1 MLFSY
6 ISFISFF
13 SVVFSRELDW
23 FHPIFYSLLLTI
35 YMWLNL
41 SPDLLWPWNFL
52 TNIFLQSLLAY
63 SDSFSNPTCF
73 SVKKKLETLN
83 LKAFSTFN
91 YKCLV
96 FAILIFCM
104 INDSWCTWYKFLSTH
119 KFVSLW
125 CCICS
130 ALMYLVTLMNAW
142 GTQEHACPSCLSKSL
157 FWWSSDRSLELPKIS
172 SYRKSVN

>member
-6 ISFISFF
+6 NSFISFF
-13 SVVFSRELDW
+13 SIVFSRELDW

-41 SPDLLWPWNFL
+41 SSDLLWPWNFL

-63 SDSFSNPTCF
+63 SDSFSNPTGF

-96 FAILIFCM
+96 FAIDF
-104 INDSWCTWYKFLSTH
+104 DVAFAA
-119 KFVSLW
+119 LW
-125 CCICS
+125 CIWLLWWMRGGLRNMHVP
-130 ALMYLVTLMNAW
+130 AVF
-142 GTQEHACPSCLSKSL
+142 PSPY
-157 FWWSSDRSLELPKIS
+157 FDDHQTVP
-172 SYRKSVN
+172 

>member
-13 SVVFSRELDW
+13 SLVFSRELDW

-73 SVKKKLETLN
+73 SVKKKLETVN

-96 FAILIFCM
+96 FNCYTHFLYWSM
-104 INDSWCTWYKFLSTH
+104 IVDVHDTNFYLLTSLLVFDVAFAA
-119 KFVSLW
+119 LW
-125 CCICS
+125 CIWLLWWMRGGLRNMHVP
-130 ALMYLVTLMNAW
+130 AVF
-142 GTQEHACPSCLSKSL
+142 PSPY
-157 FWWSSDRSLELPKIS
+157 FDDHQTVP
-172 SYRKSVN
+172 